1 MQESL
6 APFQPQDWVKKF
18 PEVLGLAAEELSSG
32 QKTAPSYL
40 KSEVAYNKAI
50 RSNPQLL
57 GKNYDCLAEHEA
69 WDQGSEV
76 WLEAQWKKTLPT
88 IIQTLPAVNL
98 LGDF

>member
-1 MQESL
+1 MQKSL

-69 WDQGSEV
+69 
-76 WLEAQWKKTLPT
+76 
-88 IIQTLPAVNL
+88 
-98 LGDF
+98 